1 VLLLTNDDEGYRLAL
16 ILVDFG
22 WKWLRSGLLE
32 DLLIQELSRLL
43 MFAFG
48 RPLSGCLNRLGS
60 LC

>member
-32 DLLIQELSRLL
+32 DLLIRNL
-43 MFAFG
+43 A
-48 RPLSGCLNRLGS
+48 GC
-60 LC
+60 